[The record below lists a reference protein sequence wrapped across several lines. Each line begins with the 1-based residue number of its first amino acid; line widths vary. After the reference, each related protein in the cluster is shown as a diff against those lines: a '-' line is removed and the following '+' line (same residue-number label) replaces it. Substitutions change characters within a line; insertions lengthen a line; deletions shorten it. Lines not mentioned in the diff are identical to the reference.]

1 MRRVI
6 ILLLTQVLLWALLA
20 ELNHGLSGWQV
31 HVFGGAL
38 FVVYPAL
45 HLGRGEGLLV
55 AGWAGLLCDA
65 HAPVAFGTH
74 GLLFAAAHLLLFR
87 ARERVPRQDPVSQ
100 ILIVLFTTSR
110 SSSASACSACPWRRR
125 PAAPGAGSCPTCSP
139 RRSPW
144 PSWPSGSSPCRTAS
158 CASATRGRSCAG
170 TAVEDPPWPHPP
182 PLPRPASRPA

>member
-87 ARERVPRQDPVSQ
+87 ARERVPRQDPISQ
-100 ILIVLFTTSR
+100 ILVVLFTNLALFLGLSLLR
-110 SSSASACSACPWRRR
+110 LPVAP
-125 PAAPGAGSCPTCSP
+125 APGGAWGRLLPDLL
-139 RRSPW
+139 
-144 PSWPSGSSPCRTAS
+144 AS
-158 CASATRGRSCAG
+158 QVTLALVAVWFLALQDRLVRLGDAWAELRGYRG
-170 TAVEDPPWPHPP
+170 
-182 PLPRPASRPA
+182 

>member
-45 HLGRGEGLLV
+45 HLGRAEGLLV

-65 HAPVAFGTH
+65 HSPVAFGTH

-87 ARERVPRQDPVSQ
+87 ARERVPRHDPVSQ
-100 ILIVLFTTSR
+100 ILVVLFTNLALFLLR
-110 SSSASACSACPWRRR
+110 LPVAP
-125 PAAPGAGSCPTCSP
+125 APGGAWGRLLPDLL
-139 RRSPW
+139 
-144 PSWPSGSSPCRTAS
+144 AS
-158 CASATRGRSCAG
+158 QVTLAAVAVWFLALQDRLVRLGDAWAELRGHRG
-170 TAVEDPPWPHPP
+170 
-182 PLPRPASRPA
+182 

>member
-45 HLGRGEGLLV
+45 YLGRKEGLLV
-55 AGWAGLLCDA
+55 AAWAGLLCDA
-65 HAPVAFGTH
+65 HSPVAFGTH

-87 ARERVPRQDPVSQ
+87 ARERVPRHDPVSQ
-100 ILIVLFTTSR
+100 ILVVLFTNLALFLGLSLFR
-110 SSSASACSACPWRRR
+110 LLVAP
-125 PAAPGAGSCPTCSP
+125 APGGAWGRLLPDLV
-139 RRSPW
+139 
-144 PSWPSGSSPCRTAS
+144 AS
-158 CASATRGRSCAG
+158 QVTLALGAVWFLGLQDRLVRLGDVWAALRGHR
-170 TAVEDPPWPHPP
+170 D
-182 PLPRPASRPA
+182 